1 MNEGKDLSGAEIT
14 TYNLKHIVDAP
25 EGEADPRCVLARERG
40 KVRSS
45 IFMQSLPSVK
55 RPNSWTKSRQ
65 KSEEFSS
72 VPFTVT
78 STQLCLEISIFS
90 NQRNL

>member
-40 KVRSS
+40 KVRFG
-45 IFMQSLPSVK
+45 IFL
-55 RPNSWTKSRQ
+55 
-65 KSEEFSS
+65 
-72 VPFTVT
+72 
-78 STQLCLEISIFS
+78 
-90 NQRNL
+90 